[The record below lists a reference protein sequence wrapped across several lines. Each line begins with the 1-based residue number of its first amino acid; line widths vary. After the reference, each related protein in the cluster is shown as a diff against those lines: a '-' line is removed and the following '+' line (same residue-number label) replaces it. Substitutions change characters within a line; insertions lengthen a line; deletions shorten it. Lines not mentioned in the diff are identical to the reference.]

1 MRLGFLTA
9 PFPHWSLE
17 QVAEFASGAGFQT
30 LEVCCWPASSGD
42 VRRYAGTTHV
52 DVDALDDA
60 RAGEI
65 RDLLGRHG
73 LGISGL
79 GYYPNNLHPDPEHRA
94 AVNEHTRKVIRAAA
108 TLGVPVVNTFVGRDS
123 SRTHPENME
132 EFRKV
137 WPPIV
142 AEAESVG
149 VRVAIENC
157 PMIFSLDEWPGGNN
171 LAYSPAIWREL
182 FDVIPSQS
190 FGLNFDPSHL
200 VWQMIDY
207 ERAIYDFAERIFHVH
222 AKDLEVRRDGLYE
235 HGVMS
240 VGIGWQ
246 VPRLPG
252 LGEVRWDRFF
262 AALYAVGYDGPVVI
276 EHEDRRFE
284 GTDELVVR
292 GFHLARDVLSP
303 YIV

>member
-1 MRLGFLTA
+1 MRLGFITA
-9 PFPHWSLE
+9 PFPHWSLD
-17 QVAEFASGAGFQT
+17 QVAEFAAGAGFGA
-30 LEVCCWPASSGD
+30 LEICCWPASSGD
-42 VRRYAGTTHV
+42 VRRYAGTTHI
-52 DVDALDDA
+52 DVDALDDGKA
-60 RAGEI
+60 AAIRALM
-65 RDLLGRHG
+65 DSHG
-73 LGISGL
+73 LAISGL
-79 GYYPNNLHPDPEHRA
+79 GYYPNNLHPDPDHRA

-108 TLGVPVVNTFVGRDS
+108 LLGVPVVNTFVGRDKDRS
-123 SRTHPENME
+123 HPENMD

-142 AEAESVG
+142 TEAESLG
-149 VRVAIENC
+149 VKVAIENC

-171 LAYSPAIWREL
+171 LAYSPAVWREL
-182 FDVIPSQS
+182 FEAIPSPG

-207 ERAIYDFAERIFHVH
+207 ERAIYEFADRIYHVH
-222 AKDLEVRRDGLYE
+222 AKDLEVRRDGLYD

-262 AALYAVGYDGPVVI
+262 AALYAIGYDGPVVI

-284 GTDELVVR
+284 GTDELVIR

>member
-1 MRLGFLTA
+1 MRLGFITA

-17 QVAEFASGAGFQT
+17 QVAEFAAGAGFGA
-30 LEVCCWPASSGD
+30 LEICCWPASSGD

-52 DVDALDDA
+52 DVDALDDT
-60 RAGEI
+60 RAEEI
-65 RDLLGRHG
+65 RDIMARHG
-73 LGISGL
+73 LEISGL

-94 AVNEHTRKVIRAAA
+94 AVNEHTRQVIRAAA
-108 TLGVPVVNTFVGRDS
+108 TLGVPVVTTFVGRDS
-123 SRTHPENME
+123 GRTHPENME

-142 AEAESVG
+142 AEAESRG

-182 FDVIPSQS
+182 FDMIPSKS

-207 ERAIYDFAERIFHVH
+207 ERAIYEFADRIFHVH
-222 AKDLEVRRDGLYE
+222 AKDLEVRRDGLYD